1 MSFGGEKIMGIP
13 KICVQPKTQKT
24 PVSPRK
30 KQIKPPTKMKKDLLL
45 NNEQTKYIFHGNKSN
60 TI

>member
-1 MSFGGEKIMGIP
+1 MGIP